1 MIERKGI
8 VEFSGRGVT
17 VVGADMEVGQTAPD
31 FRVTSLVWEEF
42 HALER
47 TKGKLRVILSVLS
60 LETSVCDTE
69 TRRFN
74 EEADAL
80 GDDVVVIVVSADLPF
95 TQARWCG
102 AAGIDRVMVVSDHAH
117 TEFGINYGCLLKE
130 PRILRRAAF
139 IVDKDGIVQYAA
151 YMPELGQ
158 EPDYAEVLSRVRALL
173 GKSG

>member
-1 MIERKGI
+1 MERKGI
-8 VEFSGRGVT
+8 VEFNGRGVT
-17 VVGADMEVGQTAPD
+17 VVGPDMQVGLPAPD
-31 FRVTSLVWEEF
+31 FRVTSLDWEEF
-42 HALER
+42 RALER
-47 TKGKLRVILSVLS
+47 TTGKLRVILSVLS

-74 EEADAL
+74 EEAAAL
-80 GDDVVVIVVSADLPF
+80 GEDVVVMVVSADLPF

-130 PRILRRAAF
+130 LRFLRRAAF
-139 IVDKDGIVQYAA
+139 IVDQNDIVQYAA

-158 EPDYAEVLSRVRALL
+158 EPDYAEILGHARALL
-173 GKSG
+173 GKRA